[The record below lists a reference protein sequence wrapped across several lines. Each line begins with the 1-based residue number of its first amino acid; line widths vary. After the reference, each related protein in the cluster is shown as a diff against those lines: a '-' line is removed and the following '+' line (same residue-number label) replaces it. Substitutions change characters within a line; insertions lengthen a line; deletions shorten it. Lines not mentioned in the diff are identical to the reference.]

1 MRSES
6 GTEPS
11 PAHHLAGPLVDFSGP
26 SLETVLDVKTQKQSV
41 FLSVKMRIHLTAAVF
56 IFLSIALSAAVSN
69 IMNIYIYILYNTY
82 IIYIN

>member
-11 PAHHLAGPLVDFSGP
+11 PAHHLAGPSVDFSGP
-26 SLETVLDVKTQKQSV
+26 SLDTVLDVKTSV

-56 IFLSIALSAAVSN
+56 RFLSIALSAAVSN
-69 IMNIYIYILYNTY
+69 IINICIYPI
-82 IIYIN
+82 